1 MSQQILNALAEAAA
15 DESTVTVVLDDDR
28 AYTGTLAEHPT
39 DPAAYVVKTGR
50 RGRPPVIHPDEVA
63 LVISEQ

>member
-1 MSQQILNALAEAAA
+1 VSQSIIEVLDEALTDEA
-15 DESTVTVVLDDDR
+15 TVTVVLDDDR
-28 AYTGTLAEHPT
+28 TYTGTIAQHPT

-63 LVISEQ
+63 LVISES

>member
-1 MSQQILNALAEAAA
+1 VSQSIIEILDEALADEA
-15 DESTVTVVLDDDR
+15 TVTVVLDDDR
-28 AYTGTLAEHPT
+28 AYTGTVAQHPT